1 MKALAILLVTLI
13 CTGALAA
20 QPKKPSAPSAEELEE
35 KAAALEDEAER
46 LLPEKEQFLKQLYGK
61 IAISPVDPSEPA
73 PKVVGTFQVE
83 NGPSYLLKISEPKL
97 LQELQANNN
106 RKIMLTGKIRNEGK
120 YFIAHLIVQQLA
132 APVERRRRGGI

>member
-1 MKALAILLVTLI
+1 MKAIPILLLTLV
-13 CTGALAA
+13 CTGVFAA
-20 QPKKPSAPSAEELEE
+20 QPKKTAPTAEELEE

-46 LLPEKEQFLKQLYGK
+46 LLPEKEQFMKQLFGK
-61 IAISPVDPSEPA
+61 IMISPIDPAEPA